1 MMYIHYC
8 PACPKIHMLNGHKQ
22 KCPRCEG
29 NLVELK
35 IDYITYT
42 NMDINERAL
51 LEEKCAI
58 PQELEKLKT
67 TYRMF
72 KYSKWYKEMQ
82 QTQDEN
88 ASESTITD
96 NI

>member
-8 PACPKIHMLNGHKQ
+8 PACLKIHMLNGHKQ

-29 NLVELK
+29 KLVELN
-35 IDYITYT
+35 IDYMTYT
-42 NMDINERAL
+42 SMDVNERAL

-58 PQELEKLKT
+58 PQELEEIKT

-72 KYSKWYKEMQ
+72 KYSKWYKAMQ
-82 QTQDEN
+82 QSQN
-88 ASESTITD
+88 ESVSKKAATD
-96 NI
+96 NR